1 MVGDIEMVWADS
13 AIDFA
18 LRSRR
23 ELGNREPNG
32 RGGCSRM
39 QHSQRSPARDPQAPA
54 SISGGPA
61 EVWRRWLL
69 ELGERRMPHRAIAR
83 AQPVT
88 ELRSHYLEAIVN
100 AVEESRRPATRR
112 AYEGAWKRF
121 RSWAEAEGLQPLPA
135 DPMTVAAYL
144 INRAEQGLSQSTL
157 SLDRKAISHFHRT
170 ANLPTPTIS
179 EGVKLTLAGLRN
191 QAAEQGRG
199 EPQQA
204 KGLTGERLDAIIRT
218 AHRQR
223 VGQTGRKESKAA
235 ALRRG
240 DVDIAIATVM
250 RDALLRRSEAA
261 ELRWGDVEFSA
272 DGSSLITIRRSKTS
286 IVSAVQYVGTG
297 ATGALCRIRPLN
309 AHPDSRVFG
318 LRSGRSISNRLGAMA
333 REAGLGEGFSGHSP
347 RVGMA
352 QDLTAAG
359 VGLAALM
366 VAGRW
371 RSERMPAHYARG
383 EAARRG
389 AVAKF
394 HGEGSWAEKTHR
406 SRQAG

>member
-1 MVGDIEMVWADS
+1 MPHRDIAPAQPAGE
-13 AIDFA
+13 
-18 LRSRR
+18 LRSRY
-23 ELGNREPNG
+23 L
-32 RGGCSRM
+32 
-39 QHSQRSPARDPQAPA
+39 D
-54 SISGGPA
+54 
-61 EVWRRWLL
+61 
-69 ELGERRMPHRAIAR
+69 AI
-83 AQPVT
+83 
-88 ELRSHYLEAIVN
+88 LN

-112 AYEGAWKRF
+112 VYESAWKRF
-121 RSWAEAEGLQPLPA
+121 RRWAEAEGLQPLPA

-144 INRAEQGLSQSTL
+144 TRRAEQGLSQSTL

-191 QAAEQGRG
+191 QAARQGRA

-204 KGLTGERLDAIIRT
+204 RGLTGERLEAIVRT

-223 VGQTGRKESKAA
+223 TGQTGRKESKAA

-272 DGSSLITIRRSKTS
+272 DGSSLVTIRRSKTS
-286 IVSAVQYVGTG
+286 HVSAVQYVGTD
-297 ATGALCRIRPLN
+297 ATAALRRIRPLN

-389 AVAKF
+389 AVAKL

-406 SRQAG
+406 RRQAG